1 MESVLK
7 ELAENLENGLIT
19 ALVILVLSFMWIF
32 KKNIP
37 TWVNNIFK
45 VKDKLNIKSLEHH
58 DLFNTCVRVE
68 KEVSFM
74 KFYTHGEYDITK
86 SKMCKDFVKYKIKVC
101 SESFNNILKD
111 DIEKMKS
118 DQFKMY
124 IIDTQTQM
132 HIKYIGAIVDEWRGK
147 EISEDDIRYVVD
159 LFEKFRYDVVKA
171 FEYRINSIFSSTSH
185 KNNTRRLLA
194 IFEMW
199 AFGIDMLPRDMQV
212 TFETLNGRFK
222 EINY

>member
-1 MESVLK
+1 MESILK
-7 ELAENLENGLIT
+7 VLAENSESGLISS
-19 ALVILVLSFMWIF
+19 LVILVLSFMWIF

-37 TWVNNIFK
+37 TWVNIFLS
-45 VKDKLNIKSLEHH
+45 VKNKLTIKSLEHH
-58 DLFNTCVRVE
+58 DVFNTCARVE
-68 KEVSFM
+68 KDVSFM
-74 KFYTHGEYDITK
+74 KFYTHGEYDISK

-101 SESFNNILKD
+101 SESFNNILKE
-111 DIEKMKS
+111 DIEKMNS
-118 DQFKMY
+118 DEFKMY
-124 IIDTQTQM
+124 IIEAQTEM
-132 HIKYIGAIVDEWRGK
+132 HVKYIDAIIKKWRGK
-147 EISEDDIRYVVD
+147 EIPEEDIKYIIE

-171 FEYRINSIFSSTSH
+171 FEYRINSIFSTTSH

>member
-1 MESVLK
+1 MESILKVLV
-7 ELAENLENGLIT
+7 ENSESGLISS
-19 ALVILVLSFMWIF
+19 LVILVLSFMWIF

-37 TWVNNIFK
+37 SWVNIFLS
-45 VKDKLNIKSLEHH
+45 VKNKLTIKSLEHH
-58 DLFNTCVRVE
+58 DVFNTCTRVE

-74 KFYTHGEYDITK
+74 KFYTHGEYDISK

-111 DIEKMKS
+111 DIEKMDS

-124 IIDTQTQM
+124 IIEAQTQM
-132 HIKYIGAIVDEWRGK
+132 HVKYIDAIVKEWREKGISEEDIKYVIE
-147 EISEDDIRYVVD
+147 

-171 FEYRINSIFSSTSH
+171 FEYRINSIFSTTSH

-199 AFGIDMLPRDMQV
+199 AFGIDMLPRDMQT

-222 EINY
+222 KIKY

>member
-1 MESVLK
+1 MESILKVLV
-7 ELAENLENGLIT
+7 ENSESGLISS
-19 ALVILVLSFMWIF
+19 LVILVLSFMWIF

-37 TWVNNIFK
+37 SWVNIFLS
-45 VKDKLNIKSLEHH
+45 VKNKLTIKSLEHH
-58 DLFNTCVRVE
+58 DVFNTCARVE

-74 KFYTHGEYDITK
+74 KFYTHGEYDISK

-111 DIEKMKS
+111 DIEKMDS

-124 IIDTQTQM
+124 IIEAQTQM
-132 HIKYIGAIVDEWRGK
+132 HVKYIDAIVKEWREKGISEEDIKYVIE
-147 EISEDDIRYVVD
+147 

-171 FEYRINSIFSSTSH
+171 FEYRINSIFSTTSH

-199 AFGIDMLPRDMQV
+199 AFGIDMLPRDMQT

-222 EINY
+222 KIKY

>member
-1 MESVLK
+1 METILK
-7 ELAENLENGLIT
+7 VLAENSESGLISS
-19 ALVILVLSFMWIF
+19 LVILILSFMWIF

-37 TWVNNIFK
+37 TWVNIFLS
-45 VKDKLNIKSLEHH
+45 VKNKLTIKSLEHH
-58 DLFNTCVRVE
+58 DVFNTCARVE

-74 KFYTHGEYDITK
+74 KFYTHGEYDISK

-111 DIEKMKS
+111 DIEKMDS

-124 IIDTQTQM
+124 IIEAQTQM
-132 HIKYIGAIVDEWRGK
+132 HVKYIDAIVKEWREKGIPEEDIKYVIE
-147 EISEDDIRYVVD
+147 

-171 FEYRINSIFSSTSH
+171 FEYRINSIFSTTSH

-222 EINY
+222 KIKY

>member
-7 ELAENLENGLIT
+7 VLAENLESSLVS
-19 ALVILVLSFMWIF
+19 ALVILSLSFMWIF

-37 TWVNNIFK
+37 IWVNTFLS
-45 VKDKLNIKSLEHH
+45 VKHKLTIKSLEHH
-58 DLFNTCVRVE
+58 DVFNTCSRVE

-74 KFYTHGEYDITK
+74 KFYTHGEYDISK
-86 SKMCKDFVKYKIKVC
+86 SKMCKDFTKHKIKIC

-111 DIEKMKS
+111 DIEKMKP
-118 DQFKMY
+118 DEFKMY
-124 IIDTQTQM
+124 IIEAQTQM
-132 HIKYIGAIVDEWRGK
+132 HIKYIGDIVDEWREKG
-147 EISEDDIRYVVD
+147 ISEDDIKYVIE

-171 FEYRINSIFSSTSH
+171 FEYRINSIFSTTSH

-222 EINY
+222 EIKY

>member
-1 MESVLK
+1 
-7 ELAENLENGLIT
+7 
-19 ALVILVLSFMWIF
+19 
-32 KKNIP
+32 
-37 TWVNNIFK
+37 
-45 VKDKLNIKSLEHH
+45 
-58 DLFNTCVRVE
+58 
-68 KEVSFM
+68 M
-74 KFYTHGEYDITK
+74 KFYTHGEYDISK
-86 SKMCKDFVKYKIKVC
+86 SKMCKDFTKHKIKVC

-111 DIEKMKS
+111 DIEKMNP
-118 DQFKMY
+118 DEFKMY
-124 IIDTQTQM
+124 IIEAQTQM
-132 HIKYIGAIVDEWRGK
+132 HIKYIGAIVDEWRSKG
-147 EISEDDIRYVVD
+147 ISEDDIRYVVD

-171 FEYRINSIFSSTSH
+171 FEYRINSIFSTPSH

>member
-7 ELAENLENGLIT
+7 ILVENLESGFIS

-32 KKNIP
+32 KKSIP
-37 TWVNNIFK
+37 IWVNNISK

-74 KFYTHGEYDITK
+74 KFYTHGEFDITK
-86 SKMCKDFVKYKIKVC
+86 SKMCKDFVKHKIKIC
-101 SESFNNILKD
+101 LGSFNDILNQ
-111 DIEKMKS
+111 DIESMKS
-118 DQFKMY
+118 DEFKMY
-124 IIDTQTQM
+124 IIEAQTKM
-132 HIKYIGAIVDEWRGK
+132 HIEYIGEIVEKWRSKNIPEEDIKYIIE
-147 EISEDDIRYVVD
+147 
-159 LFEKFRYDVVKA
+159 LFEKFRYDVIKA
-171 FEYRINSIFSSTSH
+171 FEYRINSIFSTTSH

-222 EINY
+222 EIKY

>member
-7 ELAENLENGLIT
+7 ELAENLEGGIIT
-19 ALVILVLSFMWIF
+19 AFLILGLAFMWIF

-37 TWVNNIFK
+37 KWVNTVLS
-45 VKDKLNIKSLEHH
+45 VKYKLTIQSLEHH
-58 DLFNTCVRVE
+58 DVFNTCARVE
-68 KEVSFM
+68 KKVSFM
-74 KFYTHGEYDITK
+74 KFYTHCEYDVSK

-101 SESFNNILKD
+101 SESFADILKQ
-111 DIEKMKS
+111 DIESMKS
-118 DQFKMY
+118 DEFKMY
-124 IIDTQTQM
+124 IIETQSQM
-132 HIKYIGAIVDEWRGK
+132 HVDYIEAIEKDWRGKGIPEDDIKYIVE
-147 EISEDDIRYVVD
+147 

-171 FEYRINSIFSSTSH
+171 FEYRINSIFSTTSH

-199 AFGIDMLPRDMQV
+199 AFGIDMLPRDMRT

>member
-7 ELAENLENGLIT
+7 ELAENLEGGIIT
-19 ALVILVLSFMWIF
+19 AFLILGLSFMWIF

-37 TWVNNIFK
+37 KWVNTVLS
-45 VKDKLNIKSLEHH
+45 VKYKLTIQSLEHH
-58 DLFNTCVRVE
+58 DVFNTCARVE
-68 KEVSFM
+68 KKVSFM
-74 KFYTHGEYDITK
+74 KFYTHGEYDVSK

-101 SESFNNILKD
+101 SESFADILKQ
-111 DIEKMKS
+111 DIESMKS
-118 DQFKMY
+118 DEFKMY
-124 IIDTQTQM
+124 IIETQSQM
-132 HIKYIGAIVDEWRGK
+132 HVDYIEAIEKDWRGKGISEEDIKYIVE
-147 EISEDDIRYVVD
+147 

-171 FEYRINSIFSSTSH
+171 FEYRINSIFSTTSH

-199 AFGIDMLPRDMQV
+199 AFGIDMLPRDMRT
-212 TFETLNGRFK
+212 TFENLNGRFK

>member
-7 ELAENLENGLIT
+7 VLAENLEGGLIT

-37 TWVNNIFK
+37 TWINNIFK
-45 VKDKLNIKSLEHH
+45 VKDKLNIKALEHH
-58 DLFNTCVRVE
+58 DVFNTCSRVE

-74 KFYTHGEYDITK
+74 KFYTHGEYDISK
-86 SKMCKDFVKYKIKVC
+86 SKMCKDFTKHKIKVC

-111 DIEKMKS
+111 DIEKMNP
-118 DQFKMY
+118 DEFKMY
-124 IIDTQTQM
+124 IIEAQTQM
-132 HIKYIGAIVDEWRGK
+132 HIKYIGAIVDEWRSKG
-147 EISEDDIRYVVD
+147 ISEDDIRYVVD

-171 FEYRINSIFSSTSH
+171 FEYRINSIFSTPSH

>member
-7 ELAENLENGLIT
+7 ELAENLEGGIIT
-19 ALVILVLSFMWIF
+19 AFLILGLPFMWIF

-37 TWVNNIFK
+37 KWVNTVLS
-45 VKDKLNIKSLEHH
+45 VKYKLTIQSLEHH
-58 DLFNTCVRVE
+58 DVFNTCARVE
-68 KEVSFM
+68 KKVSFM
-74 KFYTHGEYDITK
+74 KFYTHGEYDVSK

-101 SESFNNILKD
+101 SESFADILKQ
-111 DIEKMKS
+111 DIESMKS
-118 DQFKMY
+118 DEFKMY
-124 IIDTQTQM
+124 IIETQSQM
-132 HIKYIGAIVDEWRGK
+132 HVDYIEAIEKDWRGKGISEEDIKYIVE
-147 EISEDDIRYVVD
+147 

-171 FEYRINSIFSSTSH
+171 FEYRINSIFSTTSH

-199 AFGIDMLPRDMQV
+199 AFGIDMLPRDMRT
-212 TFETLNGRFK
+212 TFENLNGRFK

>member
-7 ELAENLENGLIT
+7 ELAENLEGGIIT
-19 ALVILVLSFMWIF
+19 AFLILGLAFMWIF

-37 TWVNNIFK
+37 KWVNTVLS
-45 VKDKLNIKSLEHH
+45 VKYKLTIQSLEHH
-58 DLFNTCVRVE
+58 DVFNTCARVE
-68 KEVSFM
+68 KKVSFM
-74 KFYTHGEYDITK
+74 KFYTHGEYDVSK

-101 SESFNNILKD
+101 SESFADILKQ
-111 DIEKMKS
+111 DIESMKS
-118 DQFKMY
+118 DEFKMF
-124 IIDTQTQM
+124 IIETQSQM
-132 HIKYIGAIVDEWRGK
+132 HIDYIEAIEKDWRNK
-147 EISEDDIRYVVD
+147 NIPEDDIKYVIE

-171 FEYRINSIFSSTSH
+171 FEYRINSIFSTTSH

-199 AFGIDMLPRDMQV
+199 AFGIDMLPRDMRT
-212 TFETLNGRFK
+212 TFENLNGRFK

>member
-7 ELAENLENGLIT
+7 ELAENLEGGIIT
-19 ALVILVLSFMWIF
+19 AFLILALAFMWIF

-37 TWVNNIFK
+37 KWVNTVLS
-45 VKDKLNIKSLEHH
+45 VKYKLTIQSLEHH
-58 DLFNTCVRVE
+58 DVFNTCARVE
-68 KEVSFM
+68 KKVSFM
-74 KFYTHGEYDITK
+74 KFYTHGEYDVSK

-101 SESFNNILKD
+101 SESFADILKQ
-111 DIEKMKS
+111 DIESMKS
-118 DQFKMY
+118 DEFKMF
-124 IIDTQTQM
+124 IIETQSQM
-132 HIKYIGAIVDEWRGK
+132 HVDYIEAIEKDWRNKGISEEDIKYIIE
-147 EISEDDIRYVVD
+147 

-171 FEYRINSIFSSTSH
+171 FEYRINSIFSTTSH

-199 AFGIDMLPRDMQV
+199 AFGIDMLPRDMRT

>member
-7 ELAENLENGLIT
+7 ELAENLEGGVIT
-19 ALVILVLSFMWIF
+19 ALVILVLAFMWIF

-37 TWVNNIFK
+37 TWVNTILS
-45 VKDKLNIKSLEHH
+45 VKNKLTIKSLEHH
-58 DLFNTCVRVE
+58 DIFNTCARVE

-74 KFYTHGEYDITK
+74 KFYTHGEYDISK
-86 SKMCKDFVKYKIKVC
+86 SKMCKDFVKYKIKLC
-101 SESFNNILKD
+101 SESFNNILKE
-111 DIEKMKS
+111 DIESMKS
-118 DQFKMY
+118 DEFKMY
-124 IIDTQTQM
+124 IIEAQTQM
-132 HIKYIGAIVDEWRGK
+132 HVNYISAIVDEWRGK
-147 EISEDDIRYVVD
+147 GIAEDDIKYVVE

-171 FEYRINSIFSSTSH
+171 FEYRINSIFSTTSH

-199 AFGIDMLPRDMQV
+199 AFGIDMLPRDMQT

>member
-7 ELAENLENGLIT
+7 VLAENLESSLVS
-19 ALVILVLSFMWIF
+19 ALVILSLSFMWIF

-37 TWVNNIFK
+37 IWVNTFLS
-45 VKDKLNIKSLEHH
+45 VKHKLTIKSLEHH
-58 DLFNTCVRVE
+58 DVFNTCSRVE

-74 KFYTHGEYDITK
+74 KFYTHGEYDISK
-86 SKMCKDFVKYKIKVC
+86 SKMCKDFTKHKIKIC

-111 DIEKMKS
+111 DIEKMKP
-118 DQFKMY
+118 DEFKMY
-124 IIDTQTQM
+124 IIEAQTQM
-132 HIKYIGAIVDEWRGK
+132 HIKYIGDIVDEWREKG
-147 EISEDDIRYVVD
+147 ISEDDIKYVIE

-171 FEYRINSIFSSTSH
+171 FEYRINSIFSTTSH

>member
-1 MESVLK
+1 MESILK
-7 ELAENLENGLIT
+7 VLAENSESGLISS
-19 ALVILVLSFMWIF
+19 LVILVLSFMWIF

-37 TWVNNIFK
+37 TWVNIFLS
-45 VKDKLNIKSLEHH
+45 VKNKLTIKSLEHH
-58 DLFNTCVRVE
+58 DIFNTCARVE

-74 KFYTHGEYDITK
+74 KFYTHGEYDISK

-101 SESFNNILKD
+101 SESFNDILKD
-111 DIEKMKS
+111 DIEKMDS

-124 IIDTQTQM
+124 IIDAQTQM
-132 HIKYIGAIVDEWRGK
+132 HVKYIDAIVKEWREKGIPEEDIKYVIE
-147 EISEDDIRYVVD
+147 

-171 FEYRINSIFSSTSH
+171 FEYRINSIFSTTSH

-222 EINY
+222 KIKY

>member
-1 MESVLK
+1 MESILKVLV
-7 ELAENLENGLIT
+7 ENSESGLISS
-19 ALVILVLSFMWIF
+19 LVILVLSFMWIF

-37 TWVNNIFK
+37 SWVNIFLS
-45 VKDKLNIKSLEHH
+45 VKNKLTIKSLEHH
-58 DLFNTCVRVE
+58 DVFNTCARVE

-74 KFYTHGEYDITK
+74 KFYTHGEYDISK

-111 DIEKMKS
+111 DIEKMDS

-124 IIDTQTQM
+124 IIEAQTQM
-132 HIKYIGAIVDEWRGK
+132 HVKYIDAIVKEWREKGISEEDIKYVIE
-147 EISEDDIRYVVD
+147 

-171 FEYRINSIFSSTSH
+171 FEYRINSIFSTTSH

-222 EINY
+222 KIKY

>member
-118 DQFKMY
+118 DEFKMY

>member
-1 MESVLK
+1 MESILKVLV
-7 ELAENLENGLIT
+7 ENSESGLISS
-19 ALVILVLSFMWIF
+19 LVILVLSFMWIF

-37 TWVNNIFK
+37 SWVNIFLN
-45 VKDKLNIKSLEHH
+45 VKNKLTIKSLEHH
-58 DLFNTCVRVE
+58 DVFNTCARVE

-74 KFYTHGEYDITK
+74 KFYTHGEYDISK

-101 SESFNNILKD
+101 SESFNDILKD
-111 DIEKMKS
+111 DIEKMDS

-124 IIDTQTQM
+124 IIDAQTQM
-132 HIKYIGAIVDEWRGK
+132 HVKYIDAIVKEWREKGISEEDIKYVIE
-147 EISEDDIRYVVD
+147 

-171 FEYRINSIFSSTSH
+171 FEYRINSIFSTTSH

-199 AFGIDMLPRDMQV
+199 AFGIDMLPRDMQT

-222 EINY
+222 KIKY

>member
-7 ELAENLENGLIT
+7 ELAENLEGGIIT
-19 ALVILVLSFMWIF
+19 AFLILGLSFMWIF

-37 TWVNNIFK
+37 KWVNTVLS
-45 VKDKLNIKSLEHH
+45 VKYKLTIQSLEHH
-58 DLFNTCVRVE
+58 DVFNTCARVE
-68 KEVSFM
+68 KKVSFM
-74 KFYTHGEYDITK
+74 KFYTHGEYDVSK

-101 SESFNNILKD
+101 SESFADILKQ
-111 DIEKMKS
+111 DIESMKS
-118 DQFKMY
+118 DEFKMY
-124 IIDTQTQM
+124 IIETQSQM
-132 HIKYIGAIVDEWRGK
+132 HVDYIEAIEKDWRGKGISEEDIKYIVE
-147 EISEDDIRYVVD
+147 

-171 FEYRINSIFSSTSH
+171 FEYRINSIFSTISH

-199 AFGIDMLPRDMQV
+199 AFGIDMLPRDMRT
-212 TFETLNGRFK
+212 TFENLNGRFK